1 MRATNFLFFIAF
13 SVVLLLVLYIQ
24 KQSAKDE
31 YIKQK
36 QEILLFEKEAKELAM
51 LKKKYKDK
59 KIAKRFVLNLQKIKA
74 PSKDFTKSDSR
85 VLEFDSLDARELN
98 QLIKKIQ
105 NQTLQIKKIDI
116 IRESESRSKLRLEI
130 KNEKSFDVFSSVLF
144 SIDNFYA
151 KSKFLLYGCKYS

>member
-130 KNEKSFDVFSSVLF
+130 KK
-144 SIDNFYA
+144 
-151 KSKFLLYGCKYS
+151 